1 MKIGARLGTWARI
14 ATLGTIGA
22 AFSSCESEIP
32 QQEASK
38 TMDATAAGR
47 TPRPQAPWPTGLS
60 ARFELPMPGRTE
72 GVIVMDADGDGIAE
86 IIATCRSG
94 SGGDAA
100 LRSFGP
106 DLKTQLTVRLPDWPL
121 GPVAL
126 ERSSLIAVASR
137 SSREVLILDLK
148 MPRGQEIIQ
157 RRELDS
163 APRALAAG
171 PALFETAQ
179 NTGQTQAT
187 LAVATRAGELLLF
200 PITTDQNAP
209 LGTSL
214 SVPLLEPHTTF
225 LALDASMVVVGS
237 MGAGSDGEDCL
248 RRYMVSGPNS
258 LTPGPPEPLTG
269 IPRDWLLTPAAEL
282 LAGGDHDLW
291 NHDGSTWRNLL
302 QAGRAPLSLLGLGGE
317 RFACVSSD
325 LSVRV
330 FGMQG
335 LEQSFYGGQDTWD
348 LAGGDL
354 DGDSLTDLVLA
365 NRGAERV
372 SVLFSNASGSW
383 RRPRS
388 LPTGIAPLVLV
399 AADFSNSGHP
409 DLLTVDAGTD
419 GLSFFRLH
427 NGSYQPTAQPSP
439 GPGVSEAIAC
449 DFDADGNLD
458 LAVRARDEVRILA
471 GDGQGNLT
479 DPKTMA
485 IAGMGPLLARASDLL
500 VAGTAGLYLVVPDQ
514 DPKATVLESPCTAI
528 AALADGRV
536 LIGQGGERSGILL
549 LTSNLQADGFLPL
562 PGKPLDLVT
571 VKLDENG
578 PTQILALLQ
587 GVRDNSP
594 GKLARLAPNDNG
606 TYKLVQELPV
616 GLRPHALAAGDMN
629 GDGRLEVVVSAQNSH
644 HVNLFGWSAEETLTR
659 LPDLGAGRGP
669 LDVTFIPSPGESGS
683 ESATLIIGC
692 NFSNEILL
700 IKN

>member
-1 MKIGARLGTWARI
+1 MKIGARLGMWARI
-14 ATLGTIGA
+14 VTLGTIGA

-38 TMDATAAGR
+38 TMDAPAAGQI
-47 TPRPQAPWPTGLS
+47 PRPQPPWPTGLS

-72 GVIVMDADGDGIAE
+72 GVIVMDADGDGKVE
-86 IIATCRSG
+86 VVATCRSG

-126 ERSSLIAVASR
+126 GNSSLIAVASR
-137 SSREVLILDLK
+137 SSQEVLILDLK
-148 MPRGQEIIQ
+148 RARGQEIIQ

-163 APRALAAG
+163 APRAMAAG

-179 NTGQTQAT
+179 NTGQTRAT

-248 RRYMVSGPNS
+248 RRYMVNGPDS
-258 LTPGPPEPLTG
+258 LVPGPPEPLTG

-291 NHDGSTWRNLL
+291 NHDGSTWKNLL
-302 QAGRAPLSLLGLGGE
+302 QAGRAPLGLLGLGGE

-325 LSVRV
+325 LSVRI
-330 FGMQG
+330 FGVQG

-383 RRPRS
+383 RRPGS
-388 LPTGIAPLVLV
+388 LPTGVAPLVLV
-399 AADFSNSGHP
+399 AADFSDSGQP

-427 NGSYQPTAQPSP
+427 NGSYQSTAQPSP

-458 LAVRARDEVRILA
+458 LVVRARNEVRVLA

-479 DPKTMA
+479 DPKTMT
-485 IAGMGPLLARASDLL
+485 ITGMGPLLARAGDLL
-500 VAGTAGLYLVVPDQ
+500 VAGSAGLNLVVPGK
-514 DPKATVLESPCTAI
+514 DPKTTHLDNPCTAI
-528 AALADGRV
+528 AALADGSV
-536 LIGQGGERSGILL
+536 LIGQAGERSGILM
-549 LTSNLQADGFLPL
+549 LTSNLQVDGFLPL

-594 GKLARLAPNDNG
+594 GILARLAPDHNG
-606 TYKLVQELPV
+606 AYKLVQELPV

-629 GDGRLEVVVSAQNSH
+629 GDGFLEVVVSAQNSH
-644 HVNLFGWSAEETLTR
+644 HVNLFGWSAEQTLTR

-669 LDVTFIPSPGESGS
+669 LDVTFIPSPGDAGS
-683 ESATLIIGC
+683 QSATLIIGC